1 SIKGTFAVN
10 PFLEIPATLLSPLPP
25 GEPTR
30 KNLLL
35 KVENGGIDVD
45 VHLIGEPTPNAP
57 PAFIRMTSASAVFI
71 SVSIRQHTPTLRR
84 PPFRATLVSKNGFTS
99 LHLPASFHGLL
110 TVRVAAGDLNNRI
123 SLSAALA
130 AHATILSEDSTSRAY
145 FIGALETG
153 RWEGDRAEMRV
164 ERGRVRVQF

>member
-1 SIKGTFAVN
+1 LNPTNYVSVFRKTHKRGFSLSRLHAASIKGTFAVN

-57 PAFIRMTSASAVFI
+57 PAVARTE
-71 SVSIRQHTPTLRR
+71 
-84 PPFRATLVSKNGFTS
+84 
-99 LHLPASFHGLL
+99 LHLELCGGSDNTFPLIAKI
-110 TVRVAAGDLNNRI
+110 V
-123 SLSAALA
+123 SL
-130 AHATILSEDSTSRAY
+130 
-145 FIGALETG
+145 
-153 RWEGDRAEMRV
+153 
-164 ERGRVRVQF
+164 QFG